1 MVRRAWFAGSIAA
14 MVLAG
19 VALAADPWTITI
31 ALTSETPISDEVL
44 YTVLDAS
51 DPDHPV
57 AVDSGRAPVADG
69 TVTLILTIEH
79 DGPVEIRIFGT
90 NVIETRT
97 TAEGCVEDLV
107 PGATVRFDI
116 LPVDAQVTAT
126 TEPVVIS
133 AICGATVTPPPTDVA
148 PLPSGYGSA
157 SSPWFAVALVV
168 ATSVVVGQAARRRQM
183 A

>member
-69 TVTLILTIEH
+69 TVTLTLTIEH
-79 DGPVEIRIFGT
+79 DGPVEIRVLGT

-97 TAEGCVEDLV
+97 TAEWCIENLV
-107 PGATVRFDI
+107 PGARVHFGT
-116 LPVDAQVTAT
+116 LPVSAQVTAT
-126 TEPVVIS
+126 TEPSVVS
-133 AICGATVTPPPTDVA
+133 GICGATVTPPPTDVA
-148 PLPSGYGSA
+148 PLPSGHGSGT
-157 SSPWFAVALVV
+157 SSWFAVALVV
-168 ATSVVVGQAARRRQM
+168 ATSVVGQLTRRKRRM